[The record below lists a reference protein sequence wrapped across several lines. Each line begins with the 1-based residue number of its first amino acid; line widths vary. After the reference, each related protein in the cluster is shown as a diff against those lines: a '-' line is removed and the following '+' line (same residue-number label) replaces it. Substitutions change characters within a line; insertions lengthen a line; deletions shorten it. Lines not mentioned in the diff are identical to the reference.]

1 MKNKLEKKSLADIN
15 SRGAAGSW
23 LAAEMTRSAL
33 TTGVSMASMFAKKC
47 KSTSAFTVP
56 ATAIKRT
63 AINTTYRFSDGS
75 QVKVNNDNRK
85 ISVLKTY

>member
-1 MKNKLEKKSLADIN
+1 MKSEAVKSLADVN

-23 LAAEMTRSAL
+23 AATEMAKKAL
-33 TTGVSMASMFAKKC
+33 TAGVSMASMFAQKC
-47 KSTSAFTVP
+47 KNASAFNVP

-63 AINTTYRFSDGS
+63 AIHTTYRFSDGS